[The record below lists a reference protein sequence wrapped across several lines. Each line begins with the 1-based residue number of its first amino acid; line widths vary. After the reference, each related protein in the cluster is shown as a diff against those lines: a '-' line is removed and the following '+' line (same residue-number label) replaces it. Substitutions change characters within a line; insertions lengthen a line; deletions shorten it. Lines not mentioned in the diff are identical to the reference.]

1 MFVSTMSSVKK
12 VDSFSKQKH
21 VKFDLNETINKSKDT
36 YGNVIT
42 TNELEKESNKVK
54 VDIFKKKFV
63 EWSTLTK
70 FDCYSK
76 IFMSE
81 SLSAR
86 IVWLIFFAAFTSLT
100 IWLVSFNIINF
111 FKYEVTSKI
120 EIKTERPTT
129 FPAITICDNDPF
141 TATYSQDLFQNV
153 STKHFG
159 HDIEN
164 MTLLDTFAKY
174 RSITELTKMHV
185 SDPSYESKRK
195 NLGKKFDSLV
205 FSCSF
210 NNKVCSKTFLTS
222 FTRTYFSYDYGNC
235 FQFNSGLND
244 LNTLIEPNKIDTEG
258 NKHGFSIVL
267 GPLVNSNKYL
277 SSYTNGLIVYIH
289 NQSASPS
296 SSKFVNVDI
305 GKETNIIVGR
315 TFKTMQASPYSECQD
330 IDVLNSE
337 IVVKSIIYV
346 KNKNYVYRQNDCF
359 NICLQRLI
367 IKSCGCYY
375 TKYSNINESL
385 PCNNLTNLQCIYEK
399 LSVFQKEAFKL
410 DCPLECSSV
419 YYDYSISSLSFPNQ
433 KFFDIL
439 KKEENYLKMVQ
450 MNYSLNLSSLETFQ
464 KYYLSLNIYY
474 TNLEYT
480 EITEKPAFTPIDLL
494 SQIGGSLGM
503 FLGFSLF
510 HFIELVEIFFII
522 IPSAIMNLRKKYN
535 FYRF

>member
-1 MFVSTMSSVKK
+1 
-12 VDSFSKQKH
+12 
-21 VKFDLNETINKSKDT
+21 
-36 YGNVIT
+36 
-42 TNELEKESNKVK
+42 
-54 VDIFKKKFV
+54 
-63 EWSTLTK
+63 
-70 FDCYSK
+70 
-76 IFMSE
+76 
-81 SLSAR
+81 
-86 IVWLIFFAAFTSLT
+86 
-100 IWLVSFNIINF
+100 
-111 FKYEVTSKI
+111 
-120 EIKTERPTT
+120 
-129 FPAITICDNDPF
+129 
-141 TATYSQDLFQNV
+141 
-153 STKHFG
+153 
-159 HDIEN
+159 
-164 MTLLDTFAKY
+164 
-174 RSITELTKMHV
+174 
-185 SDPSYESKRK
+185 
-195 NLGKKFDSLV
+195 
-205 FSCSF
+205 
-210 NNKVCSKTFLTS
+210 
-222 FTRTYFSYDYGNC
+222 
-235 FQFNSGLND
+235 
-244 LNTLIEPNKIDTEG
+244 
-258 NKHGFSIVL
+258 
-267 GPLVNSNKYL
+267 
-277 SSYTNGLIVYIH
+277 
-289 NQSASPS
+289 
-296 SSKFVNVDI
+296 
-305 GKETNIIVGR
+305 
-315 TFKTMQASPYSECQD
+315 MQASPYSECQD
-330 IDVLNSE
+330 IDLLNSE
-337 IVVKSIIYV
+337 IVEKSINYV

-522 IPSAIMNLRKKYN
+522 ISSAIMNLRKKYN